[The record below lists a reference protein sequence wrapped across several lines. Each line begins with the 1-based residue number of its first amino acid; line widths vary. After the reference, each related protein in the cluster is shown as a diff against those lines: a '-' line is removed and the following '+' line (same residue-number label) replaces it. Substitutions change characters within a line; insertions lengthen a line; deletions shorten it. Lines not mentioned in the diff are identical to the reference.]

1 MMNSKDTC
9 KKLMAYALEA
19 AGEGAQAEVVM
30 SEGSK
35 KSVGVLVGKPQT
47 YESAKSRGIS
57 LTVFI
62 GTKQASSSCE
72 NFTDDALKT
81 LAEETAEMARFTP
94 ENRDAFLAKPGQFI
108 TDVEAR
114 AKALDLADETAREL
128 SVKDLQDMAYKLENA
143 ALSVEGAKRCSAVEV
158 KTNSGHITIMTS
170 EGFEACVPST
180 SFIIHLNVLAGEG
193 DDQTS
198 EGDAA
203 VKRHFDDLPDLEKL
217 GRETAE
223 KAVKKVGAKPLKSGR
238 MPVVFDRE
246 VAAELL
252 DMFSGAIAGMAV
264 DKGTTFLKDA
274 MNEKI
279 FSDLVTIEDDPTIPR
294 ALGSDPCDSDGIEST
309 PLTLVENGVLKHWL
323 LSLASA
329 KRLNLEPNGRGDG
342 TTNLYM
348 KPGKAKRDDL
358 LASVERGFL
367 VTGMIG
373 HSLNLTTGDF
383 SRGAEGFLIEN
394 GKITRPVSEVT
405 IASNL
410 KDMFLNM
417 TPADDLEMEMA
428 TNAPTVLVKEM
439 TVAGL

>member
-1 MMNSKDTC
+1 MNSKQIC
-9 KKLMAYALEA
+9 KKLMDYALEA
-19 AGEGAQAEVVM
+19 AGEGAMAEVAL

-35 KSVGVLVGKPQT
+35 KSVGILGGKPQS

-62 GTKQASSSCE
+62 GTKQASASSE
-72 NFTDDALKT
+72 NFNDAALKT

-108 TDVEAR
+108 TDADAR
-114 AKALDLADETAREL
+114 AKALELADDKASEMT
-128 SVKDLQDMAYKLENA
+128 VTDLQKIAYGMEKA
-143 ALSVEGAKRCSAVEV
+143 ALAVEGVTKCKTVEV
-158 KTNSGHITIMTS
+158 KTSEGTMTIMTS
-170 EGFEACVPST
+170 EGFEASVPST
-180 SFIIHLNVLAGEG
+180 SYVAFLNVLAGKGSE
-193 DDQTS
+193 QTS
-198 EGDAA
+198 EFGFE
-203 VKRHFDDLPDLEKL
+203 VRRHFKDLPDLEKL

-223 KAVKKVGAKPLKSGR
+223 KAVEKVGAKPIKSGR
-238 MPVVFDRE
+238 MPVVFDKD
-246 VAAELL
+246 VSGDLL
-252 DMFSGAIAGMAV
+252 DMFASAISGMAV

-274 MNEKI
+274 MDEKV
-279 FSDLVTIEDDPTIPR
+279 FADVVTIVDDPTIPK
-294 ALGSDPCDSDGIEST
+294 ALGSDPCDADGIASE
-309 PLTLVENGVLKHWL
+309 PLTLVEGGVLKTWL

-329 KRLNLEPNGRGDG
+329 KRLGLAPNGRADG

-348 KPGKAKRDDL
+348 KAGTTSRDEL
-358 LASVERGFL
+358 IGGIERGFL

-394 GKITRPVSEVT
+394 GKITKPVSEVT

-428 TNAPTVLVKEM
+428 TNAPTVLIKEM
-439 TVAGL
+439 TVAGT